1 MCLVE
6 AGNRGLP
13 GRREGG
19 VALEEW
25 LDPLAS
31 VGVAQAL
38 EIGFVGRQPG
48 FVDVVGMFR
57 PSFPQDDF
65 KGIFDWPEGRIGEL
79 FVFPGCEAG
88 CALLGDRGI
97 FFREIVGFVRVLRK
111 VKKHLVIEVRVE
123 PIVIGADV
131 EPMVPS
137 HGSLTDMGTL
147 AEDQLIAAGVFSLR
161 G

>member
-1 MCLVE
+1 M
-6 AGNRGLP
+6 
-13 GRREGG
+13 
-19 VALEEW
+19 ALEEW

-57 PSFPQDDF
+57 PSFAQDDL
-65 KGIFDWPEGRIGEL
+65 KRIFDWPEGRLGEL

-88 CALLGDRGI
+88 CALLGDRGV
-97 FFREIVGFVRVLRK
+97 FLCEVVGFVRVLRK
-111 VKKHLVIEVRVE
+111 IEKHLVIEVGVE

-131 EPMVPS
+131 
-137 HGSLTDMGTL
+137 
-147 AEDQLIAAGVFSLR
+147 
-161 G
+161 